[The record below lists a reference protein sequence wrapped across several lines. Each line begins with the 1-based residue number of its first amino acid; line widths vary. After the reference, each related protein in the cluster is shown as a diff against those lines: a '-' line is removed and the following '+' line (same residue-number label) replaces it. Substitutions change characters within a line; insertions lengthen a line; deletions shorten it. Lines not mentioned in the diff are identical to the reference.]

1 MIKSGGVL
9 NLGHSSNGPLV
20 EYATLREYLHLKKT
34 KRVLWIYYENDLP
47 DLVRESKSKTLM
59 EYLSN
64 KNFTQNLPERQNEID
79 QKLEK
84 ELENLKKSILRTKKR
99 KRPHN
104 FLSKIILFEK
114 FY

>member
-1 MIKSGGVL
+1 M
-9 NLGHSSNGPLV
+9 
-20 EYATLREYLHLKKT
+20 
-34 KRVLWIYYENDLP
+34 WIYYENDLP

-84 ELENLKKSILRTKKR
+84 ELENLKKEYIKNKK
-99 KRPHN
+99 KKKAP
-104 FLSKIILFEK
+104 
-114 FY
+114 